1 MKRQLVFLAEWQVVR
16 ITERSNIVIKTFI
29 IDVVDLGTRMVYT
42 WVSNVG
48 KAYQQNFGFIWF
60 DEFFKSTTLAE
71 FIAQIFNTKR
81 YKNHVEILG
90 LKQTKCYRIYRQQS
104 FYRIGIST
112 MVGIYKSCPKTMMV
126 CFSRFQIGDMWF
138 NEANEGFFCLKTIK
152 SNNWVPNYGKLR

>member
-1 MKRQLVFLAEWQVVR
+1 MKRQLVFLADWQVVI

-29 IDVVDLGTRMVYT
+29 FDVVDLGTRMVYT

-48 KAYQQNFGFIWF
+48 KAYQQKIWLYFWF
-60 DEFFKSTTLAE
+60 DEFVKSTTLAE

-112 MVGIYKSCPKTMMV
+112 MVSIQKSCPKIMKV
-126 CFSRFQIGDMWF
+126 
-138 NEANEGFFCLKTIK
+138 
-152 SNNWVPNYGKLR
+152 LRN

>member
-1 MKRQLVFLAEWQVVR
+1 MKRQLVFLADWQVVI

-29 IDVVDLGTRMVYT
+29 FDGVDLGTRMVYT

-48 KAYQQNFGFIWF
+48 KAYQQKTWLYFWF
-60 DEFFKSTTLAE
+60 YEFFKSTILAE

-81 YKNHVEILG
+81 YKNHVKILG

-112 MVGIYKSCPKTMMV
+112 MVGIYKSCSKTM
-126 CFSRFQIGDMWF
+126 S
-138 NEANEGFFCLKTIK
+138 FFL
-152 SNNWVPNYGKLR
+152 NFR